1 LVRININNLEEEEFI
16 YKINKSVIEVNDDN
30 TLLYYFANNS
40 LFELDINQKKI
51 IKQLDFV
58 EKILDFRVLF
68 KK

>member
-1 LVRININNLEEEEFI
+1 MVRININNLEEEEFI